1 MGQECADLE
10 VALLVK
16 VAELPA
22 VVASPLCLSP
32 RKAKKV
38 FTENT
43 SRLKAIKGLKWTKYP
58 DDVLP
63 AFVADMDFESPI
75 AVTNA
80 LEEMVRSR
88 DYGYRFNDIDQLIS
102 LWVEW
107 VRGQH
112 GLEIAEDE
120 CIIFTSSI
128 QALEVAMMMH
138 TGPGDGVALFSPVYH
153 PFASAVE
160 DAGRRLV
167 DIPLRETDW
176 KIDIDRF
183 RDSIDERTRIVL
195 FCQPHNPTGHIF
207 TPEELNDFSQ
217 VVVEKDLLVISDE
230 IWADLTLGVKPHYP
244 LVDSGDDLRV
254 RTITIGSASKTF
266 NLAGARCSIAHIGHP
281 KILER
286 IHSLPIHFLGQPS
299 SFGAAATAAAWKSGH
314 AWLEETKEIIRANS
328 VYVYD
333 QFLNSNVEMCKP
345 EATYLAWLNFSKTSI
360 SENPAKH
367 LLKAGKVALEP
378 GSKFGRQSSS
388 YARLNFATDPE
399 ILEEIVK
406 RVIKQI

>member
-1 MGQECADLE
+1 M
-10 VALLVK
+10 
-16 VAELPA
+16 
-22 VVASPLCLSP
+22 
-32 RKAKKV
+32 

-120 CIIFTSSI
+120 CIVFTSSI
-128 QALEVAMMMH
+128 QALEAAMMMH

-160 DAGRRLV
+160 EAGRRLV

-195 FCQPHNPTGHIF
+195 FLNKSCFLLLIINPYFFLPSLAKTYSSLYLMPFPLYGSGF
-207 TPEELNDFSQ
+207 RFS
-217 VVVEKDLLVISDE
+217 LM
-230 IWADLTLGVKPHYP
+230 
-244 LVDSGDDLRV
+244 
-254 RTITIGSASKTF
+254 
-266 NLAGARCSIAHIGHP
+266 LAAI
-281 KILER
+281 
-286 IHSLPIHFLGQPS
+286 
-299 SFGAAATAAAWKSGH
+299 
-314 AWLEETKEIIRANS
+314 
-328 VYVYD
+328 
-333 QFLNSNVEMCKP
+333 
-345 EATYLAWLNFSKTSI
+345 
-360 SENPAKH
+360 
-367 LLKAGKVALEP
+367 
-378 GSKFGRQSSS
+378 
-388 YARLNFATDPE
+388 
-399 ILEEIVK
+399 
-406 RVIKQI
+406 